1 MNTTNSKQQK
11 LRTPRY
17 KLLPYATIQAA
28 TQGDPDAIAAVLRHY
43 EGYIAKLSTR
53 RLFDEMGNVYL
64 CVDETMRRRLEIKLI
79 AGILTFKVAR
89 PFHWPGW
96 QPVQPGRRNTSQ
108 IETHFDTAAIRPK
121 PTAPGGPVRAGDS
134 PSICYNIRQTPLY
147 LENCMTGQTG
157 YAFPG
162 KCAFARQGE
171 QYVAE

>member
-53 RLFDEMGNVYL
+53 RWFDEMGNVYL

-79 AGILTFKVAR
+79 AGILTFKVA
-89 PFHWPGW
+89 
-96 QPVQPGRRNTSQ
+96 
-108 IETHFDTAAIRPK
+108 
-121 PTAPGGPVRAGDS
+121 
-134 PSICYNIRQTPLY
+134 
-147 LENCMTGQTG
+147 
-157 YAFPG
+157 
-162 KCAFARQGE
+162 
-171 QYVAE
+171 

>member
-1 MNTTNSKQQK
+1 MTFS
-11 LRTPRY
+11 LAR
-17 KLLPYATIQAA
+17 L
-28 TQGDPDAIAAVLRHY
+28 VLYRSSSESVMVICSASSGSMRH
-43 EGYIAKLSTR
+43 INR
-53 RLFDEMGNVYL
+53 
-64 CVDETMRRRLEIKLI
+64 
-79 AGILTFKVAR
+79 
-89 PFHWPGW
+89 
-96 QPVQPGRRNTSQ
+96 